1 VKLARYRSGR
11 DGRVRVGLVTDE
23 LVTPLADGGGRAGQD
38 HLLAV
43 AMGRPSVPMAIGEPE
58 PIDRVH
64 LLTPVPDP
72 PSIRDFYA
80 FEAHVATARRSRG
93 LEMEPDWYELPVFYF
108 TNPAA
113 VLGPGDEVPLPAGTA
128 ELDYE
133 LEVAAVVGVD
143 CADVAAAGWLDV
155 VAGFT
160 VMNDWSARDLQ
171 RREMALGLG
180 PAKGKDFAT
189 SLGPVLV
196 TPEELLDVH
205 GVPRAEMVARVN
217 GEEWSRGQL
226 ADLHFGWGELL
237 AHASRSTRLRPGD
250 VIGSGTVG
258 TGCILEL
265 ALAHGREEFP
275 WLTAGDEVTLDVEG
289 IGTLTSRIGRANRGH
304 TGHMSDTGD
313 TPTELREEVDEE
325 LDELADK
332 AASEERDRMAKRD
345 AEGVDEPNDEVNQ
358 ST

>member
-1 VKLARYRSGR
+1 VKLARYRSAR
-11 DGRVRVGLVTDE
+11 DGSVWVGLVTDD
-23 LVTPLADGGGRAGQD
+23 LVTPVAEGAGRPGQD
-38 HLLAV
+38 RLLAV
-43 AMGRPSVPMAIGEPE
+43 AMGRPSVPEGVGEPE
-58 PIDRVH
+58 PLDRAH

-113 VLGPGDEVPLPAGTA
+113 VLGPDDDVVPPADTA

-133 LEVAAVVGVD
+133 LEVAAVIGVE
-143 CADVAAAGWLDV
+143 CADLVAGDWLDV

-196 TPEELLDVH
+196 TPEELL
-205 GVPRAEMVARVN
+205 GPNGIPRATMVARVN
-217 GEEWSRGQL
+217 GEEWSRGEL
-226 ADLHFGWGELL
+226 GDLHFGWGELL

-265 ALAHGREEFP
+265 GLVHGRERYP
-275 WLTAGDEVTLDVEG
+275 WLTSGDEVALEVEG
-289 IGTLTSRIGRANRGH
+289 IGVLTSRIA
-304 TGHMSDTGD
+304 
-313 TPTELREEVDEE
+313 
-325 LDELADK
+325 
-332 AASEERDRMAKRD
+332 
-345 AEGVDEPNDEVNQ
+345 
-358 ST
+358 